1 MKKSVLVSLT
11 VAALSVA
18 ASPLALAQSAPVEST
33 SPSYLTTRLNMDS
46 PAAISQALQRV
57 HVEQRQAALNKGSA
71 AFNFAAGYENTD
83 GLSNLNA
90 IYQQVAEDRALA
102 GTGSETGH
110 DYLAERKNQDSLQ
123 HINQIVNQGVKEE
136 VSAL

>member
-46 PAAISQALQRV
+46 PAAVSQALQRV
-57 HVEQRQAALNKGSA
+57 HAEQRQAALDNGSSA
-71 AFNFAAGYENTD
+71 RDFAAGYENID
-83 GLSNLNA
+83 GLNNLNA
-90 IYQQVAEDRALA
+90 IYQQVAENRALA

-110 DYLAERKNQDSLQ
+110 DYLAERKNQDSLR
-123 HINQIVNQGVKEE
+123 HINQVVNQGVDEQ

>member
-57 HVEQRQAALNKGSA
+57 HAEQRQADLNKGGSA
-71 AFNFAAGYENTD
+71 RDFAAGYENID
-83 GLSNLNA
+83 GLNNFNA
-90 IYQQVAEDRALA
+90 IYQQVAENRALV

-110 DYLAERKNQDSLQ
+110 DYLAERKSQDSLQ